1 MSFLIRTDRL
11 WPLQSKMKGQ
21 RESLHLRNEEW
32 ENFLITVLKLKLW
45 TVILHQELSE
55 WLGEVWLQKG
65 KRREFWGDGILWNS
79 AWRGSYINLPLCQKS
94 CNHAP
99 KNKKKAYFS
108 ACKLKKKKD
117 NLKLQ
122 NILNFK
128 VVRCL
133 ASDHNFV
140 NGSQW
145 VDGWNWMNKL
155 F

>member
-1 MSFLIRTDRL
+1 
-11 WPLQSKMKGQ
+11 MKS
-21 RESLHLRNEEW
+21 EKS
-32 ENFLITVLKLKLW
+32 FLITVLKLKLW
-45 TVILHQELSE
+45 TVILHQKLSE
-55 WLGEVWLQKG
+55 WLGEYDCRRAKG
-65 KRREFWGDGILWNS
+65 ESFGVMESFGIQLE
-79 AWRGSYINLPLCQKS
+79 GVVTLIYS
-94 CNHAP
+94 CVKNHVP

-140 NGSQW
+140 NGSQ
-145 VDGWNWMNKL
+145 
-155 F
+155 